1 MRKARSFSW
10 SSAEMLMTSPST
22 MVSSPS
28 CGAKPGGG
36 ACGAPSELQV
46 HTMSSGVGWGQRHL
60 RNSWGWCPRGLC
72 LCSSPGVLSSLHRQ
86 WMR

>member
-10 SSAEMLMTSPST
+10 SSAEMPMTSPSS

-28 CGAKPGGG
+28 GGTKPGDG

-46 HTMSSGVGWGQRHL
+46 CTVLSGVG
-60 RNSWGWCPRGLC
+60 
-72 LCSSPGVLSSLHRQ
+72 LS
-86 WMR
+86 